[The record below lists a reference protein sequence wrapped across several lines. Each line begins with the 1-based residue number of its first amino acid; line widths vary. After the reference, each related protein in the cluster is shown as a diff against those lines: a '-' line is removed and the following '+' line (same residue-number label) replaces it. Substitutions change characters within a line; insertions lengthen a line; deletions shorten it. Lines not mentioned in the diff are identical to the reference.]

1 MNGNNNIIGYDSQ
14 TGQPIYAN
22 QNTNVQQP
30 IQSQMNTGYTQQ
42 PIQTPPPK
50 KSNKGLVVLAILI
63 VIGIVVAVLYFNN
76 QNKNEP
82 TNNDTPNNSEVE
94 NNNNDNQNNDL
105 QNDNEQNNNSTG
117 IVDEETNTTYD
128 ENGAFLFSIED
139 VFTITGRGTVVTGS
153 VQRGKVKV
161 GDTVQIIGLDQEIL
175 TTEVTGIEM
184 FREQKDEA
192 TVGDNAGIVLKD
204 ITREQVQR
212 GQVLAQQNSIVA
224 AIKFDA
230 DVHILSKDE
239 GGRHTPFFNGYQPQF
254 YFRTTDITGT
264 IDLPDNIEMVS
275 PGEDVSFTVTLS
287 SNVAMEV
294 GTEFSIR
301 EGGRTVGKGTVTKV
315 H

>member
-1 MNGNNNIIGYDSQ
+1 
-14 TGQPIYAN
+14 
-22 QNTNVQQP
+22 
-30 IQSQMNTGYTQQ
+30 MNTGNTQQ

-82 TNNDTPNNSEVE
+82 TNNDTSNNSEVE

-105 QNDNEQNNNSTG
+105 QNDDEQNNNSTG

-139 VFTITGRGTVVTGS
+139 VFTITGRGTVVTGN

-192 TVGDNAGIVLKD
+192 TIGDNAGIVLKD

-230 DVHILSKDE
+230 DVHVLSKEE

-301 EGGRTVGKGTVTKV
+301 EGGRTVGKGIVTKV
-315 H
+315 Y

>member
-22 QNTNVQQP
+22 QNMNVQQP
-30 IQSQMNTGYTQQ
+30 VQPQQPMNTEYTQ
-42 PIQTPPPK
+42 PPVQTQPPK
-50 KSNKGLVVLAILI
+50 KSNKGLVVIVILI
-63 VIGIVVAVLYFNN
+63 IVGIIAAVLYFNN
-76 QNKNEP
+76 QEKKEP
-82 TNNDTPNNSEVE
+82 TNNETTNNSEVE
-94 NNNNDNQNNDL
+94 NNNQNNEE
-105 QNDNEQNNNSTG
+105 QNNEEQNNNSTG
-117 IVDEETNTTYD
+117 SVDEETNTTYD

-139 VFTITGRGTVVTGS
+139 VFTITGRGTVVTGR
-153 VQRGKVKV
+153 VERGKIKV
-161 GDTVQIIGLDQEIL
+161 GDTVQIIGLGQEIL
-175 TTEVTGIEM
+175 STEVTGIEM
-184 FREQKDEA
+184 FRQTLDEA
-192 TVGDNAGIVLKD
+192 KAGDNAGIVLKD

-224 AIKFDA
+224 ATKFDA
-230 DVHILSKDE
+230 DVHILSKEE
-239 GGRHTPFFNGYQPQF
+239 GGRHTPFFNNYKPQF

-264 IDLPDNIEMVS
+264 ISLPAGIEMVS

-315 H
+315 Y

>member
-1 MNGNNNIIGYDSQ
+1 
-14 TGQPIYAN
+14 
-22 QNTNVQQP
+22 
-30 IQSQMNTGYTQQ
+30 MNTGNTQQ

-82 TNNDTPNNSEVE
+82 TNNDTSNNSEVE

-105 QNDNEQNNNSTG
+105 QNDDEQNNNSTG

-139 VFTITGRGTVVTGS
+139 VFTITGRGTVVTGN

-192 TVGDNAGIVLKD
+192 TIGDNAGIVLKD

-230 DVHILSKDE
+230 DVHVLSKEE
-239 GGRHTPFFNGYQPQF
+239 GGRHTSFFNGYQPQF

-301 EGGRTVGKGTVTKV
+301 EGGRTVGKGIVTKV
-315 H
+315 Y